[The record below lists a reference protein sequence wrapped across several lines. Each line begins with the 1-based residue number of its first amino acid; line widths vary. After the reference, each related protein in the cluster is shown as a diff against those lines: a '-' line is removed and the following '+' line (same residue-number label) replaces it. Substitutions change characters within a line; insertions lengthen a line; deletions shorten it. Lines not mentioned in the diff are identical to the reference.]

1 MVVDNPVPNGVEPM
15 TIALLLYSTVWAA
28 KRQVR
33 VAVALEVIDSRLRPL
48 ISATEHRARLK
59 AFGKRG

>member
-1 MVVDNPVPNGVEPM
+1 M

-33 VAVALEVIDSRLRPL
+33 VAVMLEIIDSRLRPL
-48 ISATEHRARLK
+48 ISAAEHRARLK